1 MYLPTLAP
9 LRGDFLVV
17 IGEDVAPVIGLSVSF
32 VAVAAEIVS
41 NTVNSKFSREFYFHE
56 TLHMQSYMKIK
67 SSRNGD
73 ITLSVTD
80 IGKSSLVANF

>member
-1 MYLPTLAP
+1 M
-9 LRGDFLVV
+9 V
-17 IGEDVAPVIGLSVSF
+17 IGEDLAPVMGLSVSF

-41 NTVNSKFSREFYFHE
+41 NTVNSKIFARVLFSRNF
-56 TLHMQSYMKIK
+56 SKIK

-80 IGKSSLVANF
+80 IRKSSLVENFKRRKYIFLPYWRE